1 MPVFIPQASESSTDG
16 HMKSRN
22 VPNVFLKW
30 RIRNEWRKLQGNQ
43 AFLNDDLQVLY
54 TCLYLSKLPFLICYA
69 LKSSKC
75 NCVSVSTLLCF
86 QNFCLSKEIETF
98 ILSINAAQDKIN
110 QKYKKKIDKITNE
123 AKKKEAKLVQAEL
136 KETSKLEKKKREKME
151 KIQQAELKEEKKR
164 QLKEKKQREQT
175 QIKEVKEQEKAEAK
189 EQREAKRAET
199 ESRGQNE
206 SHTGRRRFF
215 RACF

>member
-1 MPVFIPQASESSTDG
+1 
-16 HMKSRN
+16 MKSRN

-75 NCVSVSTLLCF
+75 NCVSVSTLPCF
-86 QNFCLSKEIETF
+86 QNFCLSKEIETL
-98 ILSINAAQDKIN
+98 ILSTNAAQDKIN

>member
-1 MPVFIPQASESSTDG
+1 MPLPVFIPQASESSTDG

-86 QNFCLSKEIETF
+86 QNFCLSKEIETL
-98 ILSINAAQDKIN
+98 ILSTNAAQDKIN
-110 QKYKKKIDKITNE
+110 QKYKKKIDKIRNE
-123 AKKKEAKLVQAEL
+123 AKGKEAKLVLAEL

-151 KIQQAELKEEKKR
+151 KIQLTRIHAELKEEKKR
-164 QLKEKKQREQT
+164 QIKKQRE
-175 QIKEVKEQEKAEAK
+175 
-189 EQREAKRAET
+189 RKR
-199 ESRGQNE
+199 R
-206 SHTGRRRFF
+206 
-215 RACF
+215 